1 MQLDLGLKRASPD
14 DASNALREKATAPAC
29 RSDVVTHAFHDVT
42 TFLSSARR
50 PPISFVLISV
60 GSLEPPYEGHC
71 VKPVARECDS
81 ATRIRGTGFK
91 TPTKRMQLDLG
102 LKRASPDDGA
112 RNPPGPPKTYSVQCY
127 TGKGEGFSHH
137 PRIERSCPNSP
148 QRLPYTVFGRSRSR
162 SLYDARPSLSAAA
175 VAAVTRNLES
185 LSGL

>member
-1 MQLDLGLKRASPD
+1 M
-14 DASNALREKATAPAC
+14 
-29 RSDVVTHAFHDVT
+29 T

-81 ATRIRGTGFK
+81 ATRIRGTGIK

-127 TGKGEGFSHH
+127 TRKRKVLLIIHEFSAD
-137 PRIERSCPNSP
+137 RQISAND
-148 QRLPYTVFGRSRSR
+148 YARSRSR
-162 SLYDARPSLSAAA
+162 STYDARPSLSAAA
-175 VAAVTRNLES
+175 VAAGPE
-185 LSGL
+185 